1 MALNAIFAGV
11 TGLSANSQFLDV
23 VGNNLANSSTT
34 GFKSQRVLF
43 KDLVYQTLNG
53 GSAPSG
59 ESGAVNPSQIGFGVS
74 IGSIGSI
81 FQQGTLT
88 PTARNLDVG
97 IQGTGFFVL
106 SDGLRTV
113 YSRAGAFDIDVTG
126 YLIDPGTGM
135 RVQRFGDVGEGAGG
149 FQVPG
154 NPDTRIPLGA
164 SNPGFATANVTLQGN
179 LAASMPIGDSVTMAS
194 MVYDT
199 QGQTRSFTVTLT
211 RVNATD
217 FSVSA
222 TITGGTVTIPPGNI
236 VFNSSGYLVSPST
249 IAVDFVGLPGPQ
261 TVVLNLGTP
270 GNTDGLTLFGGA
282 SSAAMIYQDGYGPG
296 TLDSVSIDKSGL
308 VYGLFSNGRT
318 EPLAQLAIARF
329 MGEGGLL
336 REGDN
341 YFRESPSSGPAL
353 IGAAGTGGR
362 GTVVSGTLE
371 NSNVDIAQEFSRL
384 ILAQR
389 GFQINARVITVS
401 NEVLQELS
409 TIIR

>member
-34 GFKSQRVLF
+34 AFKSQRVLF

-53 GSAPSG
+53 GSAAG
-59 ESGAVNPSQIGFGVS
+59 AESGAVNPSQIGFGVA
-74 IGSIGSI
+74 IGSIGSM

-88 PTARNLDVG
+88 PTGRNLDVG
-97 IQGTGFFVL
+97 IQGNGFFVL
-106 SDGLRTV
+106 ADGFRTV
-113 YSRAGAFDIDVTG
+113 YSRAGAFDIDMTG
-126 YLIDPGTGM
+126 YLVDPGTGM
-135 RVQRFGDVGEGAGG
+135 RVQRFGSVGEGTGG
-149 FQVPG
+149 FQIPG
-154 NPDTRIPLGA
+154 NMDLRIPLGA
-164 SNPGFATANVTLQGN
+164 SRPGQMTANVTAQGN
-179 LAASMPIGDSVTMAS
+179 LSATMPIGESVSMAS
-194 MVYDT
+194 MIYDSMGSPRT
-199 QGQTRSFTVTLT
+199 LGVTLT
-211 RVNATD
+211 RTSITN

-222 TITGGTVTIPPGNI
+222 TVTGGTVTVPATPI
-236 VFNSSGYLVSPST
+236 VFNSSGYLVSPSSIPLT
-249 IAVDFVGLPGPQ
+249 LVGLPASQ
-261 TVVLNLGTP
+261 TVNLNVGTP
-270 GNTDGLTLFGGA
+270 GFTDGLTLFGGA
-282 SSAAMIYQDGYGPG
+282 SSAALIFQDGYGPG

-318 EPLAQLAIARF
+318 EAIAQMAIARF

-341 YFRESPSSGPAL
+341 YFRESPASGPAL
-353 IGAAGTGGR
+353 VGTAGSGGR
-362 GTVVSGTLE
+362 GTVVSSTLE

-389 GFQINARVITVS
+389 GFQVNARVISVS

>member
-34 GFKSQRVLF
+34 AFKSQRVLF

-53 GSAPSG
+53 GSTATA
-59 ESGAVNPSQIGFGVS
+59 ESGAVNPSQIGFGVAV
-74 IGSIGSI
+74 GSIGSM
-81 FQQGTLT
+81 FQQGTLV
-88 PTARNLDVG
+88 PTGRNLDLG

-106 SDGLRTV
+106 ADGLRTV
-113 YSRAGAFDIDVTG
+113 YSRAGAFDVDLTG
-126 YLIDPGTGM
+126 YLIDPATGM
-135 RVQRFGDVGEGAGG
+135 RVQRFGNVGEGVGG

-154 NPDTRIPLGA
+154 NMDLRVPLGA
-164 SNPGFATANVTLQGN
+164 SNPGLATANVMLQGN
-179 LAASMPIGDSVTMAS
+179 LAATMPIGDSVSMAS
-194 MVYDT
+194 IIYDS
-199 QGQTRSFTVTLT
+199 QGQTRTLGLTLT
-211 RVNATD
+211 RVSATD
-217 FSVSA
+217 FSISGTV
-222 TITGGTVTIPPGNI
+222 TGGTVSIPPTNI

-249 IAVDFVGLPGPQ
+249 LTINLLGLPAPQ
-261 TVVLNLGTP
+261 SVTLDFGTP
-270 GNTDGLTLFGGA
+270 GGTDGLTLFGGA
-282 SSAAMIYQDGYGPG
+282 SSVAMIFQDGYGPG
-296 TLDSVSIDKSGL
+296 TLDSVSVDRNGL
-308 VYGLFSNGRT
+308 VFGLFSNGRT
-318 EPLAQLAIARF
+318 EPIAQLAIARF

-353 IGAAGTGGR
+353 IGAAATGGR

-371 NSNVDIAQEFSRL
+371 SSNVDIAQEFSRL

-389 GFQINARVITVS
+389 GFQINARVISIS
-401 NEVLQELS
+401 NEVLQELA